1 VTNPQYVNKLITLLS
16 SGGKASAKAE
26 LALNIM
32 VSEIID
38 EMSEGERE
46 VAVQYVEQQL
56 ARMLTSDQTQGQ

>member
-1 VTNPQYVNKLITLLS
+1 MTNPQYVNKLITLLS

-46 VAVQYVEQQL
+46 VATVC
-56 ARMLTSDQTQGQ
+56 